1 VIGEIAMFTQSDRRK
16 LDRILF
22 LLEGV
27 QTMAVDLTNL
37 KQAVTDMTT
46 VEKSAVTLISGLSAQ
61 ITALAAETEDEQTQA
76 DLQALADQLEA
87 DKAELAA
94 AITANTPASSD
105 TTATPTSAG
114 DPASASD
121 TADPSAQ

>member
-1 VIGEIAMFTQSDRRK
+1 MIGEIAMFTQSDRRK

-27 QTMAVDLTNL
+27 QTMAVDLTSL

-46 VEKSAVTLISGLSAQ
+46 VEKSAVTLISGLTAQ

-94 AITANTPASSD
+94 AMTANTPASAD
-105 TTATPTSAG
+105 
-114 DPASASD
+114 ASASAD
-121 TADPSAQ
+121 DPATASEPAAQ

>member
-1 VIGEIAMFTQSDRRK
+1 MFTRSDREV
-16 LDRILF
+16 LNRILV
-22 LLEGV
+22 LLLSILEEV

-46 VEKSAVTLISGLSAQ
+46 VEKSAVTLISGLTAQ

-94 AITANTPASSD
+94 AMTANTPASPDS
-105 TTATPTSAG
+105 SA
-114 DPASASD
+114 PADGSASTVDSAD
-121 TADPSAQ
+121 TPAQ